1 MGTLPL
7 CATILPTDA
16 VPLMRPWPAW
26 ITLPMPHDPSTSI
39 TTVATLHNVRPC
51 STPSLSS
58 GRPES
63 RAATQLP
70 RKNEMMPLRTIQIA
84 APKPNPIPIAS
95 MSLASAMLTPMAEPS
110 KNNTQLAVI
119 TKNRPAMMAPQL
131 IKDRQREIT
140 KKQTTETKTKPP
152 CVKQKK
158 RLPSPWHDIK
168 NEQGLYHG
176 KRTEKRS
183 RADLASTV
191 RVKDGIANAVI

>member
-58 GRPES
+58 ERPES
-63 RAATQLP
+63 HAATQLP

-84 APKPNPIPIAS
+84 APKPNPFPIAS

-110 KNNTQLAVI
+110 KNNHQLAVI
-119 TKNRPAMMAPQL
+119 SKNRQAMMAPQL
-131 IKDRQREIT
+131 IKDRQRGVSI
-140 KKQTTETKTKPP
+140 KQTEVTITIPP
-152 CVKQKK
+152 FVKQNN
-158 RLPSPWHDIK
+158 RMPSPLHYINK
-168 NEQGLYHG
+168 EQCLYHG
-176 KRTEKRS
+176 Y
-183 RADLASTV
+183 
-191 RVKDGIANAVI
+191 